1 MDREEFLTKIESIN
15 QFVHKKDYKNAL
27 EIVESI
33 EWRKVKSA
41 RTLCVA
47 GEVYA
52 ANRCYQESKEIFLMA
67 YKRSPV
73 RKNILYR
80 LIEVSIKMEDL
91 EDALKYY
98 QEFLEMAP
106 NDNIHFILK
115 YKIYSARKTPL
126 EEQIAILEE
135 YKEREYTERWSYE
148 LAKLYYKAGERR
160 KCEEVCDDLVL
171 WFSEGEYVLKALELK
186 MRLTNLTPRQ
196 QKIYEEQLREKEL
209 REQQDREEAQAQTEQ
224 PPVQTETQADA
235 DETEITQSFEQDSE
249 TASESEEQ
257 PEGQE
262 SERPGNLE
270 SLSMELYEEEQPRKQ
285 KKNDDIVTIVEG
297 NGTLQEKITKGIKD
311 IFAGIVK
318 GDWEEDEDFLEGYA
332 IEPKI
337 SMADVIPPETVEE
350 NIKEIEEKSSQDEPE
365 DAMPEENAQQPEDQP
380 GEDQETEP
388 QEDGLKLQE
397 NEKPEKEGERE
408 QEDALAE
415 EPADSQAGGQDMSG
429 EMQELKVQ
437 EELSEENQEPDMQV
451 DSSDQVETLNAQED
465 FSGENEDP
473 RLQEGQSEVVEI
485 QDLQEKAE
493 KKWPLPELDVETPE
507 KFDTS
512 RLPELKMP
520 DFNLEEVILSAA
532 EKQGIDVAEKEE
544 EENPSEYVE
553 ESTEDIAEAKAD
565 ESEEEEPEES
575 EESAEILNI
584 EKVQPEGEIHPQ
596 EDEVSEEDSLIEFI
610 DSQNSREEEDPD
622 VIVTRE
628 QNLDEVEQKLF
639 SYFSTIPGMS
649 QQLVE
654 ALTDAQMSA
663 SDKTSRTGNII
674 VMGNLRTGKTR
685 LTEGLVKSI
694 CRELHMPAAKT
705 ASVEASQLNGRDIA
719 KIVDKM
725 SGGFLVIQKISQLT
739 PESVEQL
746 NQAMEFRTD
755 GLTVI
760 LEDEKIG
767 MRKFIAKYP
776 KFTKKFTSTINI
788 PVFTNDEL
796 VHFAKVYADEM
807 GYVMDTMG
815 VLALYNLIG
824 DNQKEDEPM
833 TIGTV
838 KDMMDD
844 AITKAESSHRKL
856 QRSISKKR
864 FDDEGKIVLYEKDF
878 K

>member
-1 MDREEFLTKIESIN
+1 MLF
-15 QFVHKKDYKNAL
+15 
-27 EIVESI
+27 
-33 EWRKVKSA
+33 
-41 RTLCVA
+41 
-47 GEVYA
+47 
-52 ANRCYQESKEIFLMA
+52 
-67 YKRSPV
+67 RS
-73 RKNILYR
+73 
-80 LIEVSIKMEDL
+80 
-91 EDALKYY
+91 
-98 QEFLEMAP
+98 
-106 NDNIHFILK
+106 
-115 YKIYSARKTPL
+115 
-126 EEQIAILEE
+126 
-135 YKEREYTERWSYE
+135 
-148 LAKLYYKAGERR
+148 
-160 KCEEVCDDLVL
+160 
-171 WFSEGEYVLKALELK
+171 
-186 MRLTNLTPRQ
+186 
-196 QKIYEEQLREKEL
+196 
-209 REQQDREEAQAQTEQ
+209 
-224 PPVQTETQADA
+224 
-235 DETEITQSFEQDSE
+235 
-249 TASESEEQ
+249 
-257 PEGQE
+257 
-262 SERPGNLE
+262 
-270 SLSMELYEEEQPRKQ
+270 
-285 KKNDDIVTIVEG
+285 
-297 NGTLQEKITKGIKD
+297 
-311 IFAGIVK
+311 
-318 GDWEEDEDFLEGYA
+318 
-332 IEPKI
+332 
-337 SMADVIPPETVEE
+337 
-350 NIKEIEEKSSQDEPE
+350 
-365 DAMPEENAQQPEDQP
+365 
-380 GEDQETEP
+380 
-388 QEDGLKLQE
+388 EDG
-397 NEKPEKEGERE
+397 
-408 QEDALAE
+408 LAE
-415 EPADSQAGGQDMSG
+415 EPADSQAGGQDTMSI

-437 EELSEENQEPDMQV
+437 EELSEENQEPDLQA
-451 DSSDQVETLNAQED
+451 DSSEDVEILKAQAD

-493 KKWPLPELDVETPE
+493 KKWPLPKLDVETPE

-575 EESAEILNI
+575 AEILNI

-596 EDEVSEEDSLIEFI
+596 EDTASEEDSLIEFI

>member
-1 MDREEFLTKIESIN
+1 MESWWIVLDREEFLTKIESIN

-126 EEQIAILEE
+126 EDQIQILEE

-171 WFSEGEYVLKALELK
+171 WFSEGEYVIKALELK

-196 QKIYEEQLREKEL
+196 RKIYEEQLREKEL
-209 REQQDREEAQAQTEQ
+209 REQQDREEVQ
-224 PPVQTETQADA
+224 VQTEEN
-235 DETEITQSFEQDSE
+235 ETEQKQSFEQESEPDSE
-249 TASESEEQ
+249 SGGQSDTESKSQDSEK
-257 PEGQE
+257 
-262 SERPGNLE
+262 PGNLE
-270 SLSMELYEEEQPRKQ
+270 SLSMELYDEEQPRKQ

-365 DAMPEENAQQPEDQP
+365 DTRPEENEEQPEDQP
-380 GEDQETEP
+380 GESQEHKL

-397 NEKPEKEGERE
+397 SEMPEEEGERQ
-408 QEDALAE
+408 QEDGLAE
-415 EPADSQAGGQDMSG
+415 EPADSQAGGQDTMPI

-437 EELSEENQEPDMQV
+437 EELSEENQEPDLQA
-451 DSSDQVETLNAQED
+451 DSSEDVEILKAQAD

-493 KKWPLPELDVETPE
+493 KKWPLPKLDVETPE

-575 EESAEILNI
+575 AEILNI

-596 EDEVSEEDSLIEFI
+596 EDTASEEDSLIEFI

>member
-126 EEQIAILEE
+126 EDQIQILEE

-171 WFSEGEYVLKALELK
+171 WFSEGEYVIKALELK

-196 QKIYEEQLREKEL
+196 RKIYEEQLREKEL
-209 REQQDREEAQAQTEQ
+209 REQQDREAVQ
-224 PPVQTETQADA
+224 VQTEEN
-235 DETEITQSFEQDSE
+235 ETEQKQSFEQESEPDSE
-249 TASESEEQ
+249 SGGQSDTEPKSQDSEK
-257 PEGQE
+257 
-262 SERPGNLE
+262 PGNLE
-270 SLSMELYEEEQPRKQ
+270 SLSMELYDEEQPRKQ

-365 DAMPEENAQQPEDQP
+365 DTRPEENEEQPEDQP
-380 GEDQETEP
+380 GESEEHKL

-397 NEKPEKEGERE
+397 SEKPEEEGERQ
-408 QEDALAE
+408 QEDGLAE
-415 EPADSQAGGQDMSG
+415 EPADSQAGGQDTMSI

-437 EELSEENQEPDMQV
+437 EELSEENQEPDLQA
-451 DSSDQVETLNAQED
+451 DSSEDVEILKAQAD

-493 KKWPLPELDVETPE
+493 KKWPLPKLDVETPE

-575 EESAEILNI
+575 AEILNI
-584 EKVQPEGEIHPQ
+584 EKVQPEGEIHPH
-596 EDEVSEEDSLIEFI
+596 EDTASEEDSLIEFI

>member
-1 MDREEFLTKIESIN
+1 MDREEFLTKIEGIN

-126 EEQIAILEE
+126 EDQIQILEE

-171 WFSEGEYVLKALELK
+171 WFSEGEYVIKALELK

-196 QKIYEEQLREKEL
+196 RKIYEEQLREKEL
-209 REQQDREEAQAQTEQ
+209 REQQDREEVQ
-224 PPVQTETQADA
+224 VQTEEN
-235 DETEITQSFEQDSE
+235 ETEQKQSFEQESEPDSE
-249 TASESEEQ
+249 SGGQSDTESKSQDSEK
-257 PEGQE
+257 
-262 SERPGNLE
+262 PGNLE
-270 SLSMELYEEEQPRKQ
+270 SLSMELYDEEQPRKQ

-297 NGTLQEKITKGIKD
+297 NGTLQEKITKGLKD

-365 DAMPEENAQQPEDQP
+365 DTRPEENEEQPEDQP
-380 GEDQETEP
+380 GESQEHKL

-397 NEKPEKEGERE
+397 SEKPEEEGERQ
-408 QEDALAE
+408 QEDGLAE
-415 EPADSQAGGQDMSG
+415 EPADSQAGGQDTMSI

-437 EELSEENQEPDMQV
+437 EELSEENQEPDLQA
-451 DSSDQVETLNAQED
+451 DSSEDVEILKAQAD

-493 KKWPLPELDVETPE
+493 KKWPLPKLDVETPE

-575 EESAEILNI
+575 AEILNI

-596 EDEVSEEDSLIEFI
+596 EDTASEEDSLIEFI

>member
-126 EEQIAILEE
+126 EDQIQILEE

-171 WFSEGEYVLKALELK
+171 WFSEGEYVIKALELK

-196 QKIYEEQLREKEL
+196 RKIYEEQLREKEL
-209 REQQDREEAQAQTEQ
+209 REQQDREEVQVQTDENETEQ
-224 PPVQTETQADA
+224 K
-235 DETEITQSFEQDSE
+235 QSFEQESEPDSE
-249 TASESEEQ
+249 SGGQSDTESKSQDSEK
-257 PEGQE
+257 
-262 SERPGNLE
+262 PGNLE
-270 SLSMELYEEEQPRKQ
+270 SLSMELYDEEQPRKQ

-365 DAMPEENAQQPEDQP
+365 DTRPEENEEQPEDQP
-380 GEDQETEP
+380 GESQEHKL

-397 NEKPEKEGERE
+397 SEKPEEEGERQ
-408 QEDALAE
+408 QEDGLAE
-415 EPADSQAGGQDMSG
+415 EPADSQAGGQDTMPI

-437 EELSEENQEPDMQV
+437 EELSEENQEPDLQA
-451 DSSDQVETLNAQED
+451 DSSEDVEILKAQAD

-493 KKWPLPELDVETPE
+493 KKWPLPKLDVETPE

-575 EESAEILNI
+575 AEILNI

-596 EDEVSEEDSLIEFI
+596 EDTVSEEDSLIEFI

-719 KIVDKM
+719 KVVDKM

>member
-126 EEQIAILEE
+126 EDQIQILEE

-171 WFSEGEYVLKALELK
+171 WFSEGEYVIKALELK

-196 QKIYEEQLREKEL
+196 RKIYEEQLREKEL
-209 REQQDREEAQAQTEQ
+209 REQQDREEVQ
-224 PPVQTETQADA
+224 VQTEEN
-235 DETEITQSFEQDSE
+235 ETEQKQSFEQESEPDSE
-249 TASESEEQ
+249 SGGQSDTESKSQDSEK
-257 PEGQE
+257 
-262 SERPGNLE
+262 PGNLE
-270 SLSMELYEEEQPRKQ
+270 SLSMELYDEEQPRKQ

-365 DAMPEENAQQPEDQP
+365 DTRPEENEEQPEDQP
-380 GEDQETEP
+380 GESEEHKL

-397 NEKPEKEGERE
+397 SEKPEEEGERQ
-408 QEDALAE
+408 QEDGLAE
-415 EPADSQAGGQDMSG
+415 EPADSQAGGQDTMPI

-437 EELSEENQEPDMQV
+437 EELSEENQEPDLQA
-451 DSSDQVETLNAQED
+451 DSSEDVEILKAQAD

-493 KKWPLPELDVETPE
+493 KKWPLPKLDVETPE

-553 ESTEDIAEAKAD
+553 ESTEDIAEAKAE
-565 ESEEEEPEES
+565 ESEEEEP

-596 EDEVSEEDSLIEFI
+596 EDTASEEDSLIEFI

>member
-1 MDREEFLTKIESIN
+1 MDREEFLTKIEGIN
-15 QFVHKKDYKNAL
+15 QFVHKKDYKSAL

-98 QEFLEMAP
+98 QEFLEMSP

-126 EEQIAILEE
+126 EDQIQILEE

-148 LAKLYYKAGERR
+148 LAKLYYKAGERS
-160 KCEEVCDDLVL
+160 KCVEVCDDIVL
-171 WFSEGEYVLKALELK
+171 WFSEGEYVIKALELK
-186 MRLTNLTPRQ
+186 MRLTGLTPRQ
-196 QKIYEEQLREKEL
+196 QKIYEEQLHEKEL
-209 REQQDREEAQAQTEQ
+209 REQQDREEAQAQAEHPQVQEEQ
-224 PPVQTETQADA
+224 EA
-235 DETEITQSFEQDSE
+235 DENEAAAEQEWDN
-249 TASESEEQ
+249 
-257 PEGQE
+257 EGQPAAE
-262 SERPGNLE
+262 PEETPEPELQGGLQ

-337 SMADVIPPETVEE
+337 SMADVIPPEKVEE
-350 NIKEIEEKSSQDEPE
+350 NIREMEGKSSQDESE
-365 DAMPEENAQQPEDQP
+365 GSQPEESAGQ
-380 GEDQETEP
+380 
-388 QEDGLKLQE
+388 QEDETGEAEESELQEGGVKCQE
-397 NEKPEKEGERE
+397 NEKSEEEEER
-408 QEDALAE
+408 QEEDSVAE
-415 EPADSQAGGQDMSG
+415 EPADLQLSGQDSLSG
-429 EMQELKVQ
+429 EMQELRVQ
-437 EELSEENQEPDMQV
+437 EELSEEMQEPDMQADPSGEPQALEV
-451 DSSDQVETLNAQED
+451 QED
-465 FSGENEDP
+465 LPGDTEDP

-485 QDLQEKAE
+485 QDLQEKPE
-493 KKWPLPELDVETPE
+493 KKWPLPELEVETPE

-532 EKQGIDVAEKEE
+532 EKQGIDVSEKEE
-544 EENPSEYVE
+544 EENSSEYVE
-553 ESTEDIAEAKAD
+553 EAAEDIEEA
-565 ESEEEEPEES
+565 ESEGPEE

-596 EDEVSEEDSLIEFI
+596 EDAVSEEDSLIEFI
-610 DSQNSREEEDPD
+610 DSQNSREDEDPD

-628 QNLDEVEQKLF
+628 QNLDDVEQKLF

-649 QQLVE
+649 EQLVE

-725 SGGFLVIQKISQLT
+725 SGGFLVIQKISQLA

-824 DNQKEDEPM
+824 DNQKEDQPM

>member
-126 EEQIAILEE
+126 EDQIQILEE

-171 WFSEGEYVLKALELK
+171 WFSEGEYVIKALELK

-196 QKIYEEQLREKEL
+196 RKIYEEQLREKEL
-209 REQQDREEAQAQTEQ
+209 REQQDREEVQ
-224 PPVQTETQADA
+224 VQTEEN
-235 DETEITQSFEQDSE
+235 ETEQKQSFEQESEPDSE
-249 TASESEEQ
+249 SGGQSDTESKSQDSEK
-257 PEGQE
+257 
-262 SERPGNLE
+262 PGNLE
-270 SLSMELYEEEQPRKQ
+270 SLSMELYDEEQPRKQ

-365 DAMPEENAQQPEDQP
+365 DTRPEENEEQPEDQP
-380 GEDQETEP
+380 GESQEHKL

-397 NEKPEKEGERE
+397 SEKPEEEGERQ
-408 QEDALAE
+408 QEDGLAE
-415 EPADSQAGGQDMSG
+415 EPADSQAGGQDTMPI

-437 EELSEENQEPDMQV
+437 EELSEENQEPDLQA
-451 DSSDQVETLNAQED
+451 DSSEDVEILKAQAD

-493 KKWPLPELDVETPE
+493 KKWPLPKLDVETPE

-575 EESAEILNI
+575 AEILNI

-596 EDEVSEEDSLIEFI
+596 EDTASEEDSLIEFI

>member
-41 RTLCVA
+41 RILCVA

-126 EEQIAILEE
+126 EDQIQILEE

-171 WFSEGEYVLKALELK
+171 WFSEGEYVIKALELK

-196 QKIYEEQLREKEL
+196 RKIYEEQLREKEL
-209 REQQDREEAQAQTEQ
+209 REQQDREEVQ
-224 PPVQTETQADA
+224 VQTEEN
-235 DETEITQSFEQDSE
+235 ETEQKQSFEQESEPDSE
-249 TASESEEQ
+249 SGGQSDTESKSQDSEK
-257 PEGQE
+257 
-262 SERPGNLE
+262 PGNLE
-270 SLSMELYEEEQPRKQ
+270 SLSMELYDEEQPRKQ

-365 DAMPEENAQQPEDQP
+365 DTRPEENEEQPEDQP
-380 GEDQETEP
+380 GESQEHKL

-397 NEKPEKEGERE
+397 SEKPEEEGERQ
-408 QEDALAE
+408 QEDGLAE
-415 EPADSQAGGQDMSG
+415 EPADSQAGGRDTMPI

-437 EELSEENQEPDMQV
+437 EELSEENQEPDLQA
-451 DSSDQVETLNAQED
+451 DSSEDVEILKAQAD

-493 KKWPLPELDVETPE
+493 KKWPLPKLDVETPE

-553 ESTEDIAEAKAD
+553 ESTEDIAEAKAE

-575 EESAEILNI
+575 AEILNI
-584 EKVQPEGEIHPQ
+584 EEIHPQ
-596 EDEVSEEDSLIEFI
+596 EDTAREEDSLIEFI

>member
-1 MDREEFLTKIESIN
+1 MDREEFLTKIEGIN
-15 QFVHKKDYKNAL
+15 QFVHKKDYKSAL

-126 EEQIAILEE
+126 EDQIQILEE

-171 WFSEGEYVLKALELK
+171 WFSEGEYVIKALELK

-196 QKIYEEQLREKEL
+196 RKIYEEQLREKEL
-209 REQQDREEAQAQTEQ
+209 REQQDREEVQ
-224 PPVQTETQADA
+224 VQTEEN
-235 DETEITQSFEQDSE
+235 ETEQKQSFEQESEPDSE
-249 TASESEEQ
+249 SGGQSDTESKSQDSEK
-257 PEGQE
+257 
-262 SERPGNLE
+262 PGNLE
-270 SLSMELYEEEQPRKQ
+270 SLSMELYDEEQPGKQ

-365 DAMPEENAQQPEDQP
+365 DTRPEENEEQPEDQP
-380 GEDQETEP
+380 GESQEHKL

-397 NEKPEKEGERE
+397 SEKPEEEGERQ
-408 QEDALAE
+408 QEDGLAE
-415 EPADSQAGGQDMSG
+415 EPADSQAGGQDTMSI

-437 EELSEENQEPDMQV
+437 EELSEENQEPDLQA
-451 DSSDQVETLNAQED
+451 DSSEDVEILKAQAD

-493 KKWPLPELDVETPE
+493 KKWPLPKLDVETPE

-575 EESAEILNI
+575 AEILNI

-596 EDEVSEEDSLIEFI
+596 EDTASEEDSLIEFI

-725 SGGFLVIQKISQLT
+725 SGGFLVIQKISQLA

>member
-126 EEQIAILEE
+126 EDQIQILEE

-171 WFSEGEYVLKALELK
+171 WFSEGEYVIKALELK

-196 QKIYEEQLREKEL
+196 RKIYEEQLREKEL
-209 REQQDREEAQAQTEQ
+209 REQQDREEVQ
-224 PPVQTETQADA
+224 VQTEEN
-235 DETEITQSFEQDSE
+235 ETEQKQSFEQESEPDSE
-249 TASESEEQ
+249 SGGQSDTESKSQDSEK
-257 PEGQE
+257 
-262 SERPGNLE
+262 PGNLE
-270 SLSMELYEEEQPRKQ
+270 SLSMELYDEEQPRKQ

-365 DAMPEENAQQPEDQP
+365 DTRPEENEEQPEDQP
-380 GEDQETEP
+380 GESQEHKL

-397 NEKPEKEGERE
+397 SEKPEEEGERQ
-408 QEDALAE
+408 QEDGLAE
-415 EPADSQAGGQDMSG
+415 EPADSQAGGQDTMSI

-437 EELSEENQEPDMQV
+437 EELSEENQEPDLQA
-451 DSSDQVETLNAQED
+451 DSSEDVEILKAQAD

-493 KKWPLPELDVETPE
+493 KKWPLPKLDVETPE

-553 ESTEDIAEAKAD
+553 ESREDIAEAKAD
-565 ESEEEEPEES
+565 ESEEEEP

-596 EDEVSEEDSLIEFI
+596 EDTASEEDSLIEFI

>member
-126 EEQIAILEE
+126 EDQIQILEE

-171 WFSEGEYVLKALELK
+171 WFSEGEYVIKALELK

-196 QKIYEEQLREKEL
+196 RKIYEEQLREKEL
-209 REQQDREEAQAQTEQ
+209 REQQDREEVQ
-224 PPVQTETQADA
+224 VQTEEN
-235 DETEITQSFEQDSE
+235 ETEQKQSFEQESEPDSE
-249 TASESEEQ
+249 SGGQSDTESKSQDSEK
-257 PEGQE
+257 
-262 SERPGNLE
+262 PGNLE
-270 SLSMELYEEEQPRKQ
+270 SLSMELYDEEQPRKQ

-365 DAMPEENAQQPEDQP
+365 DTRPEENEEQPEDQP
-380 GEDQETEP
+380 GESQEHKL

-397 NEKPEKEGERE
+397 SEKPEEEGERQ
-408 QEDALAE
+408 QEDGLAE
-415 EPADSQAGGQDMSG
+415 EPADSQAGGRDTMPI

-437 EELSEENQEPDMQV
+437 EELSEENQEPDLQA
-451 DSSDQVETLNAQED
+451 DSSEDVEILKAQAD

-493 KKWPLPELDVETPE
+493 KKWPLPKLDVETPE

-575 EESAEILNI
+575 AEILNI

-596 EDEVSEEDSLIEFI
+596 EDTASEEDSLIEFI

>member
-15 QFVHKKDYKNAL
+15 QFVHKKDYKSAL

-126 EEQIAILEE
+126 EDQIQILEE

-171 WFSEGEYVLKALELK
+171 WFSEGEYVIKALELK

-196 QKIYEEQLREKEL
+196 RKIYEEQLREKEL
-209 REQQDREEAQAQTEQ
+209 REQQDREEVQ
-224 PPVQTETQADA
+224 VQTEEN
-235 DETEITQSFEQDSE
+235 ETEQKQSFEQESEPDSE
-249 TASESEEQ
+249 SGGQSDTESKSQDSEK
-257 PEGQE
+257 
-262 SERPGNLE
+262 PGNLE
-270 SLSMELYEEEQPRKQ
+270 SLSMELYDEEQPRKQ

-365 DAMPEENAQQPEDQP
+365 DTRPEENEEQPEDQP
-380 GEDQETEP
+380 GESQEHKL

-397 NEKPEKEGERE
+397 SEKPEEEGERQ
-408 QEDALAE
+408 QEDGLAE
-415 EPADSQAGGQDMSG
+415 EPADSQAGGQDTMPI

-437 EELSEENQEPDMQV
+437 EELSEENQEPDLQA
-451 DSSDQVETLNAQED
+451 DSSEDVEILKAQAD

-493 KKWPLPELDVETPE
+493 KKWPLPKLDVETPE

-575 EESAEILNI
+575 AEILNI

-596 EDEVSEEDSLIEFI
+596 EDTASEEDSLIEFI

>member
-126 EEQIAILEE
+126 EDQIQILEE

-171 WFSEGEYVLKALELK
+171 WFSEGEYVIKALELK

-196 QKIYEEQLREKEL
+196 RKIYEEQLREKEL
-209 REQQDREEAQAQTEQ
+209 REQQDREEVQ
-224 PPVQTETQADA
+224 VQTEEN
-235 DETEITQSFEQDSE
+235 ETEQKQSFEQESEPDSE
-249 TASESEEQ
+249 SGGQSDTESKSQDSEK
-257 PEGQE
+257 
-262 SERPGNLE
+262 PGNLE
-270 SLSMELYEEEQPRKQ
+270 SLSMELYDEEQPGKQ

-365 DAMPEENAQQPEDQP
+365 DTRPEENEEQPEDQP
-380 GEDQETEP
+380 GESQEHKL

-397 NEKPEKEGERE
+397 SEKPEEEGERQ
-408 QEDALAE
+408 QEDGLAE
-415 EPADSQAGGQDMSG
+415 EPADSQAGGQDTMSI

-437 EELSEENQEPDMQV
+437 EELSEENQEPDLQA
-451 DSSDQVETLNAQED
+451 DSSEDVEILKAQAD

-493 KKWPLPELDVETPE
+493 KKWPLPKLDVETPE

-575 EESAEILNI
+575 AEILNI

-596 EDEVSEEDSLIEFI
+596 EDTASEEDSLIEFI

>member
-126 EEQIAILEE
+126 EDQIQILEE

-171 WFSEGEYVLKALELK
+171 WFSEGEYVIKALELK

-196 QKIYEEQLREKEL
+196 RKIYEEQLREKEL
-209 REQQDREEAQAQTEQ
+209 REQQDREEVQ
-224 PPVQTETQADA
+224 VQTEEN
-235 DETEITQSFEQDSE
+235 ETEQKQSFEQESEPDSE
-249 TASESEEQ
+249 SGGQSDTESKSQDSEK
-257 PEGQE
+257 
-262 SERPGNLE
+262 PGNLE
-270 SLSMELYEEEQPRKQ
+270 SLSMELYDEEQPRKQ

-365 DAMPEENAQQPEDQP
+365 DTRPEENEEQPENQP
-380 GEDQETEP
+380 GESEEHKL

-397 NEKPEKEGERE
+397 SEKPEEEGERQ
-408 QEDALAE
+408 QEDGLAE
-415 EPADSQAGGQDMSG
+415 EPADSQAGGQDTMSI

-437 EELSEENQEPDMQV
+437 EELSEENQEPDLQA
-451 DSSDQVETLNAQED
+451 DSSEDVEILKAQAD

-493 KKWPLPELDVETPE
+493 KKWPLPKLDVETPE

-553 ESTEDIAEAKAD
+553 ESIEDIAEIKAD
-565 ESEEEEPEES
+565 ESEEEETEEP

-596 EDEVSEEDSLIEFI
+596 EDTASEEDSLIEFI

>member
-1 MDREEFLTKIESIN
+1 MDREEFLTKIEGIN
-15 QFVHKKDYKNAL
+15 QFVHKKDYKSAL

-98 QEFLEMAP
+98 QEFLEMSP

-126 EEQIAILEE
+126 EDQIQILEE

-148 LAKLYYKAGERR
+148 LAKLYYKAGERN
-160 KCEEVCDDLVL
+160 KCVEVCDDIVL
-171 WFSEGEYVLKALELK
+171 WFSEGEYVIKALELK
-186 MRLTNLTPRQ
+186 MRLTGLTPRQ
-196 QKIYEEQLREKEL
+196 QKIYEEQLHEKEL
-209 REQQDREEAQAQTEQ
+209 REQQDREEAQAQAEHPQVQEEQ
-224 PPVQTETQADA
+224 EA
-235 DETEITQSFEQDSE
+235 DENEAAAEQEWDN
-249 TASESEEQ
+249 
-257 PEGQE
+257 EGQPAAE
-262 SERPGNLE
+262 PEETPEPELQGGLQ

-337 SMADVIPPETVEE
+337 SMADVIPPEKVEE
-350 NIKEIEEKSSQDEPE
+350 NIREMEGKSSQDESE
-365 DAMPEENAQQPEDQP
+365 GSQPEESAGQ
-380 GEDQETEP
+380 
-388 QEDGLKLQE
+388 QEDETGEAEESELQEGGVKCQE
-397 NEKPEKEGERE
+397 NEKSEEEEER
-408 QEDALAE
+408 QEEDSVAE
-415 EPADSQAGGQDMSG
+415 EPADLQLSGQDSLSG
-429 EMQELKVQ
+429 EMQELRVQ
-437 EELSEENQEPDMQV
+437 EELSEEMQEPDMQA
-451 DSSDQVETLNAQED
+451 DPSGEPQVLEVQED
-465 FSGENEDP
+465 LPGDTEDP

-485 QDLQEKAE
+485 QDLQEKPE
-493 KKWPLPELDVETPE
+493 KKWPLPELEVETPE

-532 EKQGIDVAEKEE
+532 EKQGIDVSEKEE
-544 EENPSEYVE
+544 EENSSEYVE
-553 ESTEDIAEAKAD
+553 EAAEDIEEA
-565 ESEEEEPEES
+565 ESEGPEE

-596 EDEVSEEDSLIEFI
+596 EDAVSEEDSLIEFI
-610 DSQNSREEEDPD
+610 DSQNSREDEDPD

-628 QNLDEVEQKLF
+628 QNLDDVEQKLF

-649 QQLVE
+649 EQLVE

-725 SGGFLVIQKISQLT
+725 SGGFLVIQKISQLA

-824 DNQKEDEPM
+824 DNQKEDQPM

>member
-1 MDREEFLTKIESIN
+1 MDREEFLTKIEGIN
-15 QFVHKKDYKNAL
+15 QFVHKKDYKSAL

-98 QEFLEMAP
+98 QEFLEMSP

-115 YKIYSARKTPL
+115 YTIYSARKTPL
-126 EEQIAILEE
+126 EDQIQILEE

-148 LAKLYYKAGERR
+148 LAKLYYKAGERN
-160 KCEEVCDDLVL
+160 KCVEVCDDIVL
-171 WFSEGEYVLKALELK
+171 WFSEGEYVIKALELK
-186 MRLTNLTPRQ
+186 MRLTGLTPRQ
-196 QKIYEEQLREKEL
+196 QKIYEEQLHEKEL
-209 REQQDREEAQAQTEQ
+209 REQQDREEAQAQAEHPQVQEEQ
-224 PPVQTETQADA
+224 EA
-235 DETEITQSFEQDSE
+235 DENEAAAEQEWDN
-249 TASESEEQ
+249 
-257 PEGQE
+257 EGQPAAE
-262 SERPGNLE
+262 PEETPEPELQGGLQ

-337 SMADVIPPETVEE
+337 SMADVIPPEKVEE
-350 NIKEIEEKSSQDEPE
+350 NIREMEGKSSQDESE
-365 DAMPEENAQQPEDQP
+365 GSQPEESAGQ
-380 GEDQETEP
+380 
-388 QEDGLKLQE
+388 QEDETGEAEESELQEGGVKCQE
-397 NEKPEKEGERE
+397 NEKSEEEEERQE
-408 QEDALAE
+408 EDAVAE
-415 EPADSQAGGQDMSG
+415 ESADLQLSGQDSLSG
-429 EMQELKVQ
+429 EMQELRVQ
-437 EELSEENQEPDMQV
+437 EELSEEMQEPDMQADPSGEPQALEV
-451 DSSDQVETLNAQED
+451 QED
-465 FSGENEDP
+465 LSGDTEDP

-493 KKWPLPELDVETPE
+493 KKWPLPKLDVETPE

-575 EESAEILNI
+575 AEILNI

-596 EDEVSEEDSLIEFI
+596 EDTASEEDSLIEFI

>member
-126 EEQIAILEE
+126 EDQIQILEE

-171 WFSEGEYVLKALELK
+171 WFSEGEYVIKALELK

-196 QKIYEEQLREKEL
+196 RKIYEEQLREKEL
-209 REQQDREEAQAQTEQ
+209 REQQDREEVQ
-224 PPVQTETQADA
+224 VQTEEN
-235 DETEITQSFEQDSE
+235 ETEQKQSFEQESEPDSE
-249 TASESEEQ
+249 SGGQSDTESKSQDSEK
-257 PEGQE
+257 
-262 SERPGNLE
+262 PGNLE
-270 SLSMELYEEEQPRKQ
+270 SLSMELYDEEQPRKQ

-365 DAMPEENAQQPEDQP
+365 DTRPEENEEQPEDQP
-380 GEDQETEP
+380 GESQEHKL

-397 NEKPEKEGERE
+397 SEKPEEEGERQ
-408 QEDALAE
+408 QEDGLAE
-415 EPADSQAGGQDMSG
+415 EPADSQAGGQDTMSI

-437 EELSEENQEPDMQV
+437 EELSEENQEPDLQA
-451 DSSDQVETLNAQED
+451 DSSEDVEILKAQAD

-493 KKWPLPELDVETPE
+493 KKWPLPKLDVETPE

-553 ESTEDIAEAKAD
+553 ESIEDIAEIKAD
-565 ESEEEEPEES
+565 ESEEEETEEP

-596 EDEVSEEDSLIEFI
+596 EDTASEEDSLIEFI

>member
-126 EEQIAILEE
+126 EDQIQILEE

-171 WFSEGEYVLKALELK
+171 WFSEGEYVIKALELK

-196 QKIYEEQLREKEL
+196 RKIYEEQLREKEL
-209 REQQDREEAQAQTEQ
+209 REQQDREEVQ
-224 PPVQTETQADA
+224 VQTEEN
-235 DETEITQSFEQDSE
+235 ETEQKQSFEQESEPDSE
-249 TASESEEQ
+249 SGGQSDAESKSQDSEK
-257 PEGQE
+257 
-262 SERPGNLE
+262 PGNLE
-270 SLSMELYEEEQPRKQ
+270 SLSMELYDEEQPRKQ

-365 DAMPEENAQQPEDQP
+365 DTRPEENEEQPEDQP
-380 GEDQETEP
+380 GESQEHKL

-397 NEKPEKEGERE
+397 SEKPEEEGERQ
-408 QEDALAE
+408 QEDGLAE
-415 EPADSQAGGQDMSG
+415 EPADSQAGGQDTMSI

-437 EELSEENQEPDMQV
+437 EELSEENQEPDLQA
-451 DSSDQVETLNAQED
+451 DSSEDVEILKAQAD

-493 KKWPLPELDVETPE
+493 KKWPLPKLDVETPE

-575 EESAEILNI
+575 AEILNI

-596 EDEVSEEDSLIEFI
+596 EDTASEEDSLIEFI

>member
-126 EEQIAILEE
+126 EDQIQILEE

-171 WFSEGEYVLKALELK
+171 WFSEGEYVIKALELK

-196 QKIYEEQLREKEL
+196 RKIYEEQLREKEL
-209 REQQDREEAQAQTEQ
+209 REQQDREEVQ
-224 PPVQTETQADA
+224 VQTEEN
-235 DETEITQSFEQDSE
+235 ETEQKQSFEQESEPDSE
-249 TASESEEQ
+249 SGGQSDTESKSQDSEK
-257 PEGQE
+257 
-262 SERPGNLE
+262 PGNLE
-270 SLSMELYEEEQPRKQ
+270 SLSMELYDEEQPRKQ

-365 DAMPEENAQQPEDQP
+365 DTRPEENEEQPENQP
-380 GEDQETEP
+380 GESEEHKL

-397 NEKPEKEGERE
+397 SEKPEEEGERQ
-408 QEDALAE
+408 QEDGLAE
-415 EPADSQAGGQDMSG
+415 EPADSQAGGQDTMSI

-437 EELSEENQEPDMQV
+437 EELSEENQEPDLQA
-451 DSSDQVETLNAQED
+451 DSSEDVEILKAQED

-493 KKWPLPELDVETPE
+493 KKWPLPKLDVETPE

-553 ESTEDIAEAKAD
+553 ESIEDIAEIKAD
-565 ESEEEEPEES
+565 ESEEEETEEP

-596 EDEVSEEDSLIEFI
+596 EDTASEEDSLIEFI

>member
-126 EEQIAILEE
+126 EDQIQILEE

-171 WFSEGEYVLKALELK
+171 WFSEGEYVIKALELK

-196 QKIYEEQLREKEL
+196 RKIYEEQLREKEL
-209 REQQDREEAQAQTEQ
+209 REQQDREAVQ
-224 PPVQTETQADA
+224 VQTEEN
-235 DETEITQSFEQDSE
+235 ETEQKQSFEQ
-249 TASESEEQ
+249 ESE
-257 PEGQE
+257 QE
-262 SERPGNLE
+262 SEPDSESGGPSDTEPKSQDSEKPGNLE
-270 SLSMELYEEEQPRKQ
+270 SLSMELYDEEQPRKQ

-365 DAMPEENAQQPEDQP
+365 DTGPEENEEQPENQP
-380 GEDQETEP
+380 EESQEHKL

-397 NEKPEKEGERE
+397 NEKPEEEGERQ
-408 QEDALAE
+408 QEDGLAE
-415 EPADSQAGGQDMSG
+415 EPADSQAGGQDSMS
-429 EMQELKVQ
+429 EDMQELKVQ
-437 EELSEENQEPDMQV
+437 EELSEENQEPDLQA
-451 DSSDQVETLNAQED
+451 DSSDDVEILKAQED

-493 KKWPLPELDVETPE
+493 KKWPLPKLDVETPE

-532 EKQGIDVAEKEE
+532 EKQGIDVVEKEE

-553 ESTEDIAEAKAD
+553 ESTEDIAEIKAD
-565 ESEEEEPEES
+565 ESEEEETEEP

-596 EDEVSEEDSLIEFI
+596 QDKVSEEDSLIEFI
-610 DSQNSREEEDPD
+610 DSQNSREEEEPD

>member
-1 MDREEFLTKIESIN
+1 
-15 QFVHKKDYKNAL
+15 
-27 EIVESI
+27 
-33 EWRKVKSA
+33 
-41 RTLCVA
+41 
-47 GEVYA
+47 
-52 ANRCYQESKEIFLMA
+52 
-67 YKRSPV
+67 
-73 RKNILYR
+73 
-80 LIEVSIKMEDL
+80 
-91 EDALKYY
+91 
-98 QEFLEMAP
+98 
-106 NDNIHFILK
+106 
-115 YKIYSARKTPL
+115 
-126 EEQIAILEE
+126 
-135 YKEREYTERWSYE
+135 
-148 LAKLYYKAGERR
+148 
-160 KCEEVCDDLVL
+160 
-171 WFSEGEYVLKALELK
+171 

-209 REQQDREEAQAQTEQ
+209 REQQDREEAQAQSEQ
-224 PPVQTETQADA
+224 PPVQTETQA

-285 KKNDDIVTIVEG
+285 KNDDIVTIVEG

-365 DAMPEENAQQPEDQP
+365 NAMPEENEQQPEEQP

-415 EPADSQAGGQDMSG
+415 EPADSQAGG
-429 EMQELKVQ
+429 
-437 EELSEENQEPDMQV
+437 PDMQV
-451 DSSDQVETLNAQED
+451 DSSDHVETLNAQED

-565 ESEEEEPEES
+565 ESVEEEPEES

>member
-126 EEQIAILEE
+126 EDQIQILEE

-171 WFSEGEYVLKALELK
+171 WFSEGEYVIKALELK

-196 QKIYEEQLREKEL
+196 RKIYEEQLREKEL
-209 REQQDREEAQAQTEQ
+209 REQQDREEVQ
-224 PPVQTETQADA
+224 VQTEEN
-235 DETEITQSFEQDSE
+235 ETEQKQSFEQESEPDSE
-249 TASESEEQ
+249 SGGQSDTESKSQDSEK
-257 PEGQE
+257 
-262 SERPGNLE
+262 PGNLE
-270 SLSMELYEEEQPRKQ
+270 SLSMELYDEEQPRKQ

-365 DAMPEENAQQPEDQP
+365 DTRPEENEEQPEDQP
-380 GEDQETEP
+380 GESQEHKL

-397 NEKPEKEGERE
+397 SEMPEEEGERQ
-408 QEDALAE
+408 QEDGLAE
-415 EPADSQAGGQDMSG
+415 EPADSQAGGQDTMPI

-437 EELSEENQEPDMQV
+437 EELSEENQEPDLQA
-451 DSSDQVETLNAQED
+451 DSSEDVEILKAQAD

-493 KKWPLPELDVETPE
+493 KKWPLPKLDVETPE

-575 EESAEILNI
+575 AEILNI

-596 EDEVSEEDSLIEFI
+596 EDTASEEDSLIEFI

>member
-126 EEQIAILEE
+126 EDQIQILEE

-171 WFSEGEYVLKALELK
+171 WFSEGEYVIKALELK

-196 QKIYEEQLREKEL
+196 RKIYEEQLREKEL
-209 REQQDREEAQAQTEQ
+209 REQQDREEVQ
-224 PPVQTETQADA
+224 VQTEEN
-235 DETEITQSFEQDSE
+235 ETEQKQSFEQESEPDSE
-249 TASESEEQ
+249 SGGQSDTESKSQDSEK
-257 PEGQE
+257 
-262 SERPGNLE
+262 PGNLE
-270 SLSMELYEEEQPRKQ
+270 SLSMELYDEEQPRKQ

-365 DAMPEENAQQPEDQP
+365 DTRPEENEEQPEDQP
-380 GEDQETEP
+380 GESEEHKL

-397 NEKPEKEGERE
+397 SEKPEEEGERQ
-408 QEDALAE
+408 QEDGLAE
-415 EPADSQAGGQDMSG
+415 EPADSQAGGQDTMPI

-437 EELSEENQEPDMQV
+437 EELSEENQEPDLQA
-451 DSSDQVETLNAQED
+451 DSSEDVEILKAQAD

-493 KKWPLPELDVETPE
+493 KKWPLPKLDVETPE

-575 EESAEILNI
+575 AEILNI

-596 EDEVSEEDSLIEFI
+596 EDTASEEDSLIEFI

>member
-126 EEQIAILEE
+126 EDQIQILEE

-171 WFSEGEYVLKALELK
+171 WFSEGEYVIKALELK

-196 QKIYEEQLREKEL
+196 RKIYEEQLREKEL
-209 REQQDREEAQAQTEQ
+209 REQQDREAVQ
-224 PPVQTETQADA
+224 VQTEEN
-235 DETEITQSFEQDSE
+235 ETEQKQSFEQESEPDSE
-249 TASESEEQ
+249 SGGQSDTEPKSQDSEK
-257 PEGQE
+257 
-262 SERPGNLE
+262 PGNLE
-270 SLSMELYEEEQPRKQ
+270 SLSMELYDEEQPRKQ

-365 DAMPEENAQQPEDQP
+365 DTRPEENEEQPEDQP
-380 GEDQETEP
+380 GESQEHKL

-397 NEKPEKEGERE
+397 SEKPEEEGERQ
-408 QEDALAE
+408 QEDGLAE
-415 EPADSQAGGQDMSG
+415 EPADSQAGGQDTMSI

-437 EELSEENQEPDMQV
+437 EELSEENQEPDLQA
-451 DSSDQVETLNAQED
+451 DSSEDVEILKAQAD

-493 KKWPLPELDVETPE
+493 KKWPLPKLDVETPE

-575 EESAEILNI
+575 AEILNI

-596 EDEVSEEDSLIEFI
+596 EDTASEEDSLIEFI

>member
-126 EEQIAILEE
+126 EDQIQILEE

-171 WFSEGEYVLKALELK
+171 WFSEGEYVIKALELK

-196 QKIYEEQLREKEL
+196 RKIYEEQLREKEL
-209 REQQDREEAQAQTEQ
+209 REQQDREEVQ
-224 PPVQTETQADA
+224 VQTEEN
-235 DETEITQSFEQDSE
+235 ETEQKQSFEQESEPDSE
-249 TASESEEQ
+249 SGGQSDTESKSQDSEK
-257 PEGQE
+257 
-262 SERPGNLE
+262 PGNLE
-270 SLSMELYEEEQPRKQ
+270 SLSMELYDEEQPRKQ

-365 DAMPEENAQQPEDQP
+365 DTRPEENEEQPEDQP
-380 GEDQETEP
+380 GESQEHKL

-397 NEKPEKEGERE
+397 SEKPEEEGERQ
-408 QEDALAE
+408 QEDGLAE
-415 EPADSQAGGQDMSG
+415 EPADSQAGGRDTMPI

-437 EELSEENQEPDMQV
+437 EELSEENQEPDLQA
-451 DSSDQVETLNAQED
+451 DSSEDVEILKAQAD

-493 KKWPLPELDVETPE
+493 KKWPLPKLDVETPE

-553 ESTEDIAEAKAD
+553 ESTEDIAEAKAE
-565 ESEEEEPEES
+565 ESEEEEP

-596 EDEVSEEDSLIEFI
+596 EDTASEEDSLIEFI

>member
-1 MDREEFLTKIESIN
+1 MESWWIVLDREEFLTKIESIN

-126 EEQIAILEE
+126 EDQIQILEE

-171 WFSEGEYVLKALELK
+171 WFSEGEYVIKALELK

-196 QKIYEEQLREKEL
+196 RKIYEEQLREKEL
-209 REQQDREEAQAQTEQ
+209 REQQDREEVQ
-224 PPVQTETQADA
+224 VQTEEN
-235 DETEITQSFEQDSE
+235 ETEQKQSFEQESEPDSE
-249 TASESEEQ
+249 SGGQSDTESKSQDSEK
-257 PEGQE
+257 
-262 SERPGNLE
+262 PGNLE
-270 SLSMELYEEEQPRKQ
+270 SLSMELYDEEQPRKQ

-365 DAMPEENAQQPEDQP
+365 DTRPEENEEQPEDQP
-380 GEDQETEP
+380 GESQEHKL

-397 NEKPEKEGERE
+397 SEKPEEEGERQ
-408 QEDALAE
+408 QEDGLAE
-415 EPADSQAGGQDMSG
+415 EPADSQAGGQDTMSI

-437 EELSEENQEPDMQV
+437 EELSEENQEPDLQA
-451 DSSDQVETLNAQED
+451 DSSEDVEILKAQAD

-493 KKWPLPELDVETPE
+493 KKWPLPKLDVETPE

-575 EESAEILNI
+575 AEILNI

-596 EDEVSEEDSLIEFI
+596 EDTASEEDSLIEFI

>member
-126 EEQIAILEE
+126 EDQIQILEE

-171 WFSEGEYVLKALELK
+171 WFSEGEYVIKALELK

-196 QKIYEEQLREKEL
+196 RKIYEEQLREKEL
-209 REQQDREEAQAQTEQ
+209 REQQDREEVQ
-224 PPVQTETQADA
+224 VQTEEN
-235 DETEITQSFEQDSE
+235 ETEQKQSFEQESEPDSE
-249 TASESEEQ
+249 SGGQSDTESKSQDSEK
-257 PEGQE
+257 
-262 SERPGNLE
+262 PGNLE
-270 SLSMELYEEEQPRKQ
+270 SLSMELYDEEQPRKQ

-365 DAMPEENAQQPEDQP
+365 DTRPEENEEQPEDQP
-380 GEDQETEP
+380 GESEEHKL

-397 NEKPEKEGERE
+397 SEKPEEEGERQ
-408 QEDALAE
+408 QEDGLAE
-415 EPADSQAGGQDMSG
+415 EPADSQAGGQDTMSI

-437 EELSEENQEPDMQV
+437 EELSEENQEPDLQA
-451 DSSDQVETLNAQED
+451 DSSEDVEILKAQAD

-493 KKWPLPELDVETPE
+493 KKWPLPKLDVETPE

-575 EESAEILNI
+575 AEILNI

-596 EDEVSEEDSLIEFI
+596 EDTASEEDSLIEFI

>member
-1 MDREEFLTKIESIN
+1 MDREEFLTKIEGIN
-15 QFVHKKDYKNAL
+15 QFVHKKDYKSAL

-98 QEFLEMAP
+98 QEFLEMSP

-126 EEQIAILEE
+126 EDQIQILEE

-148 LAKLYYKAGERR
+148 LAKLYYKAGERN
-160 KCEEVCDDLVL
+160 KCVEVCDDIVL
-171 WFSEGEYVLKALELK
+171 WFSEGEYVIKALELK
-186 MRLTNLTPRQ
+186 MRLTGLTPRQ
-196 QKIYEEQLREKEL
+196 QKIYEEQLHEKEL
-209 REQQDREEAQAQTEQ
+209 REQQDREEAQAQAEHPQVQEEQ
-224 PPVQTETQADA
+224 EA
-235 DETEITQSFEQDSE
+235 DENEAAAEQEWDN
-249 TASESEEQ
+249 
-257 PEGQE
+257 EGQPAAE
-262 SERPGNLE
+262 PEETPEPELQGGLQ

-337 SMADVIPPETVEE
+337 SMADVIPPEKVEE
-350 NIKEIEEKSSQDEPE
+350 NIREMEGKSSQDESE
-365 DAMPEENAQQPEDQP
+365 GSQPEESAGQ
-380 GEDQETEP
+380 
-388 QEDGLKLQE
+388 QEDETGEAEESELQEGGVKCQE
-397 NEKPEKEGERE
+397 NEKSEEEEERQE
-408 QEDALAE
+408 EDAVAE
-415 EPADSQAGGQDMSG
+415 ESADLQLSGQDSLSG
-429 EMQELKVQ
+429 EMQELRVQ
-437 EELSEENQEPDMQV
+437 EELSEEMQEPDMQADPSGEPQALEV
-451 DSSDQVETLNAQED
+451 QED
-465 FSGENEDP
+465 LSGDTEDP

-485 QDLQEKAE
+485 QDLQEKPE
-493 KKWPLPELDVETPE
+493 KKWPLPELEVETPE

-532 EKQGIDVAEKEE
+532 EKQGIDVSEKEE
-544 EENPSEYVE
+544 EENSSEYVE
-553 ESTEDIAEAKAD
+553 EAAEDIEEA
-565 ESEEEEPEES
+565 ESEGPEE

-596 EDEVSEEDSLIEFI
+596 EDAVSEEDSLIEFI
-610 DSQNSREEEDPD
+610 DSQNSREDEDPD

-628 QNLDEVEQKLF
+628 QNLDDVEQKLF

-649 QQLVE
+649 EQLVE

-725 SGGFLVIQKISQLT
+725 SGGFLVIQKISQLA

-824 DNQKEDEPM
+824 DNQKEDQPM